1 MKRLAFAL
9 PLALTRGAS
18 LRTFRVESRRAETTP
33 RQDWGE
39 VAAKATIVA
48 LFSMM
53 AVRLAADFTRTGHVT
68 GLLLVASEALVVVL
82 TLFRRTAGTVD
93 RSLRARLL
101 TMYSM
106 LGPPL
111 VRPAVGVA
119 PLASDALTV
128 LISAVG
134 LMIVIVGKLSLGRS
148 FGLTPANRGVV
159 STGVY
164 RFVRHP
170 IYLGYLITH
179 VGFLIANPISWN
191 IAMLTVADIALVLR
205 ARAEEQTLARDHAYR
220 DYMRRVRFRLVPGL
234 F

>member
-9 PLALTRGAS
+9 PVALTRGAA
-18 LRTFRVESRRAETTP
+18 LRTFRVDSRRMAATRP
-33 RQDWGE
+33 HDWGE

-53 AVRLAADFTRTGHVT
+53 AVRLAADFLRTGHLT
-68 GLLLVASEALVVVL
+68 GLLLVGSEALVVIL

-101 TMYSM
+101 TIFSM

-111 VRPAVGVA
+111 VRPAVDVA
-119 PLASDALTV
+119 PFASDAFTV
-128 LISAVG
+128 LVSAAG
-134 LMIVIVGKLSLGRS
+134 LMIVIIGKLSLGRS

-159 STGVY
+159 SSGVY

-179 VGFLIANPISWN
+179 VGFIIANPINWN
-191 IAMLTVADIALVLR
+191 LAMLTAADIALILR
-205 ARAEEQTLARDHAYR
+205 ARAEEQTLAKDSAYR
-220 DYMRRVRFRLVPGL
+220 EYMRRVRFRLVPGL

>member
-1 MKRLAFAL
+1 MKRLEFAL
-9 PLALTRGAS
+9 PVALTRGAS
-18 LRTFRVESRRAETTP
+18 LRTFGLASGRSMAERRH
-33 RQDWGE
+33 DWGE
-39 VAAKATIVA
+39 LAAKATIVA
-48 LFSMM
+48 LFSLM
-53 AVRLAADFTRTGHVT
+53 AARLAADFMRTGHVT

-82 TLFRRTAGTVD
+82 TLFRRTAGIVD

-101 TMYSM
+101 TVFSM

-111 VRPAVGVA
+111 VKPGAGIA
-119 PLASDALTV
+119 PMASDAFTV

-134 LMIVIVGKLSLGRS
+134 LLIVIVGKVSLGRS

-179 VGFLIANPISWN
+179 VGFVIANPLGWN
-191 IAMLTVADIALVLR
+191 LAILVAADLALILR
-205 ARAEEQTLARDHAYR
+205 ARAEENTLARDAAYR
-220 DYMRRVRFRLVPGL
+220 RYMQRVRFRLLPGI

>member
-1 MKRLAFAL
+1 MKLAL
-9 PLALTRGAS
+9 PVVLTRGAS
-18 LRTFRVESRRAETTP
+18 LRTVPIASRERVTTRRAE
-33 RQDWGE
+33 WGE

-48 LFSMM
+48 LFSAM
-53 AVRLAADFTRTGHVT
+53 AVRLAADFMQTGHVT
-68 GLLLVASEALVVVL
+68 GLLLVASEALVVIL

-101 TMYSM
+101 TMFSM

-111 VRPAVGVA
+111 VITAPGVA
-119 PLASDALTV
+119 PVAAEAMTV
-128 LISAVG
+128 LISAAG
-134 LMIVIVGKLSLGRS
+134 LMVVLVGKVSLGRS

-179 VGFLIANPISWN
+179 VGFLLAHPVGWN
-191 IAMLTVADIALVLR
+191 IAMLTAADIALVLR
-205 ARAEEQTLARDHAYR
+205 ARAEEETLAKDPAYR
-220 DYMRRVRFRLVPGL
+220 SYMGRVRFRLLPGV

>member
-18 LRTFRVESRRAETTP
+18 LRTFRIDSRPAEATR
-33 RQDWGE
+33 RQDWSE
-39 VAAKATIVA
+39 LAAKTTIVV
-48 LFSMM
+48 LFSLM
-53 AVRLAADFTRTGHVT
+53 AVRLAADYLRTGHVT
-68 GLLLVASEALVVVL
+68 GLLLVASEALVVLL

-101 TMYSM
+101 TMFSM

-119 PLASDALTV
+119 PFATDALTV

-134 LMIVIVGKLSLGRS
+134 LMIVIIGKLSLGRS

-179 VGFLIANPISWN
+179 VGFVIANPITWN
-191 IAMLTVADIALVLR
+191 FAMLTAADIALVLR
-205 ARAEEQTLARDHAYR
+205 ARAEEQTLAKDNAYR
-220 DYMRRVRFRLVPGL
+220 AYMQRVRFRLVPGV

>member
-9 PLALTRGAS
+9 PVALTRGAS
-18 LRTFRVESRRAETTP
+18 LRTFRVATSRQTR
-33 RQDWGE
+33 RRDWGE
-39 VAAKATIVA
+39 LAAKATIVA

-53 AVRLAADFTRTGHVT
+53 AVRLSINFARTGHAT

-82 TLFRRTAGTVD
+82 TVFRRSAATVD

-101 TMYSM
+101 T
-106 LGPPL
+106 LFATFGAPIVKP
-111 VRPAVGVA
+111 VVHGT
-119 PLASDALTV
+119 PLAPEAATV
-128 LISAVG
+128 MTCAVG
-134 LMIVIVGKLSLGRS
+134 LIIVILGKMSLGRS
-148 FGLTPANRGVV
+148 FGLTPANRGIV

-179 VGFLIANPISWN
+179 IGFILANPLVWN
-191 IAMLTVADIALVLR
+191 YAVLAAADLALILR
-205 ARAEEQTLARDHAYR
+205 ARVEEETLMKDSAYR
-220 DYMRRVRFRLVPGL
+220 AYIQRVRFRLIPGV